1 MDISELVEPLKRT
14 VASPGEFAT
23 FFPNTLD
30 TDLNGVLVDGAAESQ
45 LDGFLPGK
53 VFDLDA
59 TPQTITTDP
68 NSLER
73 ALIVLYAA
81 SRIVSARTAN
91 LKSRTRYKAGNVEA
105 ETEQAATVL
114 NELLRGINLR
124 KKQFIDDLRSGY
136 LSNGP
141 DGLQANVGTAIS
153 TFGMA
158 DLYTIRAFHSWDG
171 C

>member
-1 MDISELVEPLKRT
+1 MNITELVDPLKRT
-14 VASPGEFAT
+14 VASPGEFTT
-23 FFPNTLD
+23 FFPNSND
-30 TDLNGVLVDGAAESQ
+30 TDLAGVLFDGAAESQ

-53 VFDLDA
+53 VFDLDSD
-59 TPQTITTDP
+59 PQTILTDP

-81 SRIVSARTAN
+81 SRIVSARASN
-91 LKSRTRYKAGNVEA
+91 LKSRARYKAGNVEA

-114 NELLRGINLR
+114 TGLLRSIELR

-158 DLYTIRAFHSWDG
+158 DLYAIRAFHRFDG